1 MKNIKLVTSESGDW
15 ERLIVDEEIIME
27 GHELRSVDIL
37 KWFSNI
43 LSINF
48 EHEWKTEDY
57 FYKKKLKKVLKNT

>member
-15 ERLIVDEEIIME
+15 ERLIVDEKIIME

-57 FYKKKLKKVLKNT
+57 FYKKN

>member
-57 FYKKKLKKVLKNT
+57 FYKKN

>member
-27 GHELRSVDIL
+27 GHELRSADIL

-57 FYKKKLKKVLKNT
+57 FYKKN

>member
-1 MKNIKLVTSESGDW
+1 MKNIKLVTSENGDW

-27 GHELRSVDIL
+27 GHKLNSVDIL

-48 EHEWKTEDY
+48 EQERKSEDY
-57 FYKKKLKKVLKNT
+57 FYEKN